1 MSKSAAEVQAEW
13 WARWWAADF
22 CWAGLMKH
30 PVGKNGGVVHGG
42 LHGEMDLQAYW
53 RRDPATGAVRDDA
66 AMRAA
71 GELVAGPDGRV
82 WHIAHLP
89 WHWQGGAPAKAGWNE
104 AARGK
109 LAGVIGRRIAAAAE
123 TVTDHFCYAEVPD
136 GRTQLSG
143 AVLTQGLF
151 HPDGP
156 DHVVH
161 AVCDRTLLPQEGA
174 AASNWGAGFRC
185 EFANFS
191 KGADFSRATFSGTAS
206 FNSATFS
213 GYARFD
219 SATFSGAARFDSATF
234 SGDASFHSAT
244 FSGSA
249 SFYSATFSG
258 HARFGS
264 ATFSGDASFDSA
276 TFSGNASFYSANF
289 SEDASFNSAT
299 FSGYARFDSATFSG
313 DASFYS
319 ATFSGDASFDSAT
332 FSGYASFYGATFSG
346 DASFDSGE
354 SKLLMSFFAAKFHSV
369 GKREVQH
376 VVTFRGWRFSGVAE
390 FDRARF
396 ATRTEFGASV
406 FARLASFRDII
417 WPDKPANWHGMFNQA
432 VFKDLASFQGAGLS
446 RFAAFDGAILQG
458 GLQLDNTDER
468 SANATF
474 QRERAQA
481 SALQNPEEALRQLE
495 GGCRVLK
502 QAMEKSANKSR
513 EQVFYAFELMARRH
527 QRGTPW
533 WERQFSR
540 LYGIVADYGRS
551 IGQPLFWLALLIP
564 LFTAVY
570 AALVFGWRAGTL
582 PGVPPLQVWV
592 ECLHLSMQ
600 RVFPFGPWTLT
611 PTQMANNPVQMALQ
625 GTPGS
630 LFGFAIRT
638 LGTLQSLFALALAFL
653 AGLALR
659 RRFQMN

>member
-1 MSKSAAEVQAEW
+1 MAKSAEELQAEW
-13 WARWWAADF
+13 WSGWWEKDF
-22 CWAGLMKH
+22 SWKGLEKH
-30 PVGKNGGVVHGG
+30 PVGKNGDVVHGG

-53 RRDPATGAVRDDA
+53 RRDPETGGVRDDA

-71 GELVAGPDGRV
+71 GELVAGLDGRD

-89 WHWQGGAPAKAGWNE
+89 LHWQDGAPAKAEWDE
-104 AARGK
+104 AMRGA
-109 LAGVIGRRIAAAAE
+109 LAGVVGRRIATAAE
-123 TVTDHFCYAEVPD
+123 TATNRLCNAEAPD

-151 HPDGP
+151 HPGGTDR
-156 DHVVH
+156 VVH
-161 AVCDRTLLPQEGA
+161 AVCDRTLMPQERA
-174 AASNWGAGFRC
+174 ATSRWGTGFCC
-185 EFANFS
+185 EYANFS
-191 KGADFSRATFSGTAS
+191 KGSDFSRTTFSG
-206 FNSATFS
+206 N
-213 GYARFD
+213 ARFD
-219 SATFSGAARFDSATF
+219 SATFSGTANFFSATF
-234 SGDASFHSAT
+234 SGDASFTNAT
-244 FSGSA
+244 FSGTA
-249 SFYSATFSG
+249 SFFSAT
-258 HARFGS
+258 
-264 ATFSGDASFDSA
+264 
-276 TFSGNASFYSANF
+276 F

-299 FSGYARFDSATFSG
+299 FSGTANFFSPTFSGTASFESATFSG
-313 DASFYS
+313 NAIFLSATFSGNASFHSATFSRDASFYS
-319 ATFSGDASFDSAT
+319 ATFSGTARFNS
-332 FSGYASFYGATFSG
+332 ATFSG
-346 DASFDSGE
+346 DASFAAGE
-354 SKLLMSFFAAKFHSV
+354 SKLLISFGQAKFGPS
-369 GKREVQH
+369 GQH
-376 VVTFRGWRFSGVAE
+376 KTPPRISFRGWRFSGVAE
-390 FDRARF
+390 FDGASF

-406 FARLASFRDII
+406 FARLATFRDII

-458 GLQLDNTDER
+458 GLQLDGTDEA

-474 QRERAQA
+474 QGERAQA
-481 SALQNPEEALRQLE
+481 ATLPNREDALLQLE
-495 GGCRVLK
+495 CGCRVLK

-513 EQVFYAFELMARRH
+513 EQVFYAFELTARRH

-540 LYGIVADYGRS
+540 LYGSVSDYGRS

-564 LFTAVY
+564 LFTAAY
-570 AALVFGWRAGTL
+570 AALAFGWRADAL
-582 PGVPPLQVWV
+582 ASVPPREVWV

-611 PTQMANNPVQMALQ
+611 PTQMAGNAVQTALQ